1 MAMVIGGLCYTFY
14 IASFI
19 LAAAPTQYPDANISK
34 TLITVV
40 VLIAAAINGFGAAIL
55 WVA

>member
-1 MAMVIGGLCYTFY
+1 MVIGGLCYTFY

-34 TLITVV
+34 TLITVI